1 MFFRHEAFA
10 QFKHTNLAGNYN

>member
-10 QFKHTNLAGNYN
+10 QFKHTKLAGNYN